1 MQADTLPKLLIR
13 NAEQIGGKVAMQE
26 KTLGIWRQCTWRES
40 CQRVKYLSLGLISLG
55 LEHGDRSSILGDS
68 KPEWY
73 WAQFSI
79 QAAGGVSVGLFTDAL
94 ASELR
99 YIIEHSGSKF
109 VVAGDQEQVDKMLKI
124 KDELP
129 NLKRVIYWDPK
140 GLWDYDDPILT
151 SYEEVTEL
159 GRKYEE
165 AHPGAFEATIAKGEG
180 DDLAILCYTSATTG
194 DLPKGVMLSH
204 AGLVRG
210 TERVVP
216 VLGIGEDGAYFSVFP
231 GAWLGEQV
239 WGLGMHLVVGNR
251 VCFAE
256 EPETMLQNL
265 REISPTVAPFS
276 PRQLENL
283 ISTIQVKMTDAAPL
297 KRLFYHLFSPVG
309 YKLADVR
316 LANKPQATFWKLL
329 YALAN
334 LILFRPLKDKLG
346 FAEQTKTI
354 WSGGS
359 ALSPD
364 AAKFFSAIGLSLRIG
379 YAATEGSGFH
389 CAHRGSDFR
398 WDSVGPPLLGAEI
411 RITDEGETLLGGGT
425 ALGYYKNPELTS
437 KAFERGWFH
446 TGDASL
452 VTDDGHVVFIDRV
465 SELGELASGYRY
477 SPTYIEG
484 KLKFSPYIKDAVS
497 IGGKERDYLSAIIN
511 IDFENIGK
519 WAEAH
524 QIGYTTFVDLSQKKE
539 VAAIIKKD
547 IERINRVLP
556 EPSRVR
562 KYVLLH
568 KEFDP
573 DEAELTRT
581 RKLRRKFFEERYHE
595 LIEAIYQGKEEV
607 KVEASVK
614 YRDGRT
620 GVVTTGLRINSIEAG

>member
-13 NAEQIGGKVAMQE
+13 NAEQIGGKVAMQK
-26 KTLGIWRQCTWRES
+26 KTLGVWRQYTWKECS
-40 CQRVKYLSLGLISLG
+40 QRVKYLSLGLIGLG
-55 LEHGDRSSILGDS
+55 LEHGNRAAILGDS
-68 KPEWY
+68 EPSWY

-94 ASELR
+94 ASELQ
-99 YIIEHSGSKF
+99 YVIGHSGSKYII
-109 VVAGDQEQVDKMLKI
+109 AGDQEQVDKMLEI

-129 NLKRVIYWDPK
+129 NLKRVIYWDPN
-140 GLWDYDDPILT
+140 GLWNYDDPILT
-151 SYEEVTEL
+151 SYEEVMEL
-159 GRKYEE
+159 GREYEE
-165 AHPGAFEATIAKGEG
+165 AHPGAFEESVASGKG
-180 DDLAILCYTSATTG
+180 DDLAILSYTSATTG
-194 DLPKGVMLSH
+194 NVPKGVMLSH
-204 AGLVRG
+204 AGLMRG

-216 VLGIGEDGAYFSVFP
+216 VLGVDEDGAYFSVFP

-239 WGLGMHLVVGNR
+239 WGLGMHLTTGNR

-265 REISPTVAPFS
+265 REISPTVVPFS
-276 PRQLENL
+276 PRQLEDL
-283 ISTIQVKMTDAAPL
+283 ISNVQVKMTDAAFL
-297 KRLFYHLFSPVG
+297 KRLCYHLFSPVG
-309 YKLADVR
+309 YKLADMK
-316 LANKPQATFWKLL
+316 LAKESSSPFWKWL

-334 LILFRPLKDKLG
+334 LIVFRPLKDKLG
-346 FAEQTKTI
+346 FAEQTKSI

-364 AAKFFSAIGLSLRIG
+364 AAKFFSAIGLNLRIG
-379 YAATEGSGFH
+379 YAATEGGGFH
-389 CAHRGSDFR
+389 CAHRGDDFR
-398 WDSVGPPLLGAEI
+398 SESVGPPLVGAEI
-411 RITDEGETLLGGGT
+411 RITSEGEMLLGGGT
-425 ALGYYKNPELTS
+425 ALGYYQNTELTS
-437 KAFERGWFH
+437 EAFGGGWFH
-446 TGDASL
+446 TGDASYI
-452 VTDDGHVVFIDRV
+452 TDDGHVVFIDRV

-477 SPTYIEG
+477 SPTFIEG

-497 IGGKERDYLSAIIN
+497 IGGKGRDYLSAIIN

-519 WAEAH
+519 WAEAQ

-547 IERINRVLP
+547 IERVNKVLP
-556 EPSRVR
+556 EQSRVR

-581 RKLRRKFFEERYHE
+581 RKLRRRFFEERYQE
-595 LIEAIYQGKEEV
+595 LIEAIYQGREEV
-607 KVEASVK
+607 KVEAPVR